1 MELENN
7 LMGTMRMTQLELPTV
22 VSSERRKQTLGWNLA
37 VKISLLEKLLM
48 EIVQHNRTPFV

>member
-1 MELENN
+1 
-7 LMGTMRMTQLELPTV
+7 MRMTQLELPTV